1 MKDTQSTMRK
11 KLKGIIQLFR
21 PELSFAA
28 SICVVVGEMVA
39 VKGFPPLRELSL
51 GFVCGFFMSG
61 SALVLNDY
69 FDFEVDK
76 VNMPQRA
83 LPSGLVTKVDVILL
97 TIIASLLGLG
107 FALALD
113 SFAFALAVLFWFV
126 GFLYNWKFKQ
136 NGLLGNL
143 MVASSVGV
151 TFVIGGIAV
160 GDPWNKLVWFF
171 ALIAFLI
178 DFGEE
183 IAGDAMDMDGDK
195 LRDSMSIALV
205 MGKQFALRIS
215 ASIFFLVV
223 MLGFLPILL
232 GWLEARYFIT
242 ISVAGLVV
250 GYFAIKLLKSK
261 TPEEG
266 RRMMRMI
273 YLGPM
278 FGLLAFIAGNFFK

>member
-1 MKDTQSTMRK
+1 MGRK
-11 KLKGIIQLFR
+11 ITGIIQLFR
-21 PELSFAA
+21 PELSFASA
-28 SICVVVGEMVA
+28 ICVIVGEMIA
-39 VKGFPPLRELSL
+39 LGGFPPFRELTF
-51 GFVCGFFMSG
+51 GFVCGFFMAG

-76 VNMPQRA
+76 VNMPERA
-83 LPSGLVTKVDVILL
+83 LPSGAVTKPEVIAL
-97 TIIASLLGLG
+97 TILASFLGLG
-107 FALALD
+107 SAYALD
-113 SFAFALAVLFWFV
+113 KSALAVAVFFWIV

-151 TFVIGGIAV
+151 TFIIGGIAV

-183 IAGDAMDMDGDK
+183 IAGDAMDIEGDR
-195 LRDSMSIALV
+195 LRGSKSIAIL
-205 MGKQFALRIS
+205 MGKQYALRIS

-223 MLGFLPILL
+223 LLGFFPIIF
-232 GWLEARYFIT
+232 GWLENRYLLMVA
-242 ISVAGLVV
+242 VAGVVV
-250 GYFAIKLLKSK
+250 GYFAIKLVQSQ

-266 RRMMRMI
+266 RRIMRSI
-273 YLGPM
+273 YLGPL
-278 FGLLAFIAGNFFK
+278 FGLLVFIVGHFFR

>member
-1 MKDTQSTMRK
+1 MGRK
-11 KLKGIIQLFR
+11 IKGILQLFR
-21 PELSFAA
+21 PELSFASA
-28 SICVVVGEMVA
+28 ICVIVGEMIA
-39 VKGFPPLRELSL
+39 LGGFPPFRELTF
-51 GFVCGFFMSG
+51 GFLCGFFMAG

-76 VNMPQRA
+76 VNMPERA
-83 LPSGLVTKVDVILL
+83 LPSGAVTKPEVIAL
-97 TIIASLLGLG
+97 TILASLLGLG
-107 FALALD
+107 SAYALDESALAV
-113 SFAFALAVLFWFV
+113 AVLFWFV

-151 TFVIGGIAV
+151 TFIIGGIAV

-183 IAGDAMDMDGDK
+183 IAGDAMDVEGDR
-195 LRDSMSIALV
+195 LRGSKSIAIV

-215 ASIFFLVV
+215 ASIFFLIVL
-223 MLGFLPILL
+223 LGFFPIIF
-232 GWLEARYFIT
+232 GWLEDRYLLMVA
-242 ISVAGLVV
+242 VAGVVV
-250 GYFAIKLLKSK
+250 GYFAIKLVQSQ

-266 RRMMRMI
+266 RKIMRSI
-273 YLGPM
+273 YLGPL
-278 FGLLAFIAGNFFK
+278 FGLLAFIAGHFFR